1 MEVFII
7 LLALF
12 VSTAI
17 GAGIGFFI
25 ATQWQFHLTVSRKD
39 NYEAKVAELEKLI
52 SDLET
57 QILVAG
63 EENPYS
69 AHEMFPPN
77 IDLEYGLPK
86 SLKR

>member
-1 MEVFII
+1 MDIFII

-17 GAGIGFFI
+17 GAGIGFFV